1 MSKSL
6 GNVIDPLDVIA
17 EYGADALRFALARLA
32 GPDQQN
38 YPFGIR
44 DAEAGRNFAN
54 KIWNAAR
61 LVLGEHKA
69 EGPPVLPPED
79 RRGPVDRWILSRHEA
94 CREEV
99 DQALE
104 GYRFDAAAQALHRFI
119 WSEYCDW
126 GLEMSKPRLYE
137 GSEEEKAA
145 TAAVLAWVLERSLR
159 LLHPIMPFVTEEVWQ
174 RFGTRDSITIS
185 EWPEPHPE
193 HRDHLAESGFSF
205 AEDLVV
211 AVRSFRSGHQ
221 LGPGKA
227 LDIRVRA
234 TEAQREVL
242 VALDQEIRR
251 VGRIGSL
258 EALDGAA
265 DASGNARML
274 VQGAELLIPLEGVL
288 DTEAECRRIR
298 DRLVALGTEAEA
310 AARKLENKGFIEK
323 APEEIVAKQRE
334 KLARLEG
341 ERAVLESQ
349 LVELGC

>member
-1 MSKSL
+1 
-6 GNVIDPLDVIA
+6 V
-17 EYGADALRFALARLA
+17 
-32 GPDQQN
+32 
-38 YPFGIR
+38 
-44 DAEAGRNFAN
+44 
-54 KIWNAAR
+54 
-61 LVLGEHKA
+61 
-69 EGPPVLPPED
+69 
-79 RRGPVDRWILSRHEA
+79 
-94 CREEV
+94 EE
-99 DQALE
+99 ALE

-137 GSEEEKAA
+137 GSEAERAA

-174 RFGTRDSITIS
+174 RFNIGESIVIS
-185 EWPEPHPE
+185 EWPEPHSE
-193 HRDHLAESGFSF
+193 HRDQAAESGFSF

-211 AVRSFRSGHQ
+211 AVRSFRSGHH

-227 LDIRVRA
+227 VDIRVRA
-234 TEAQREVL
+234 TEAQRDVL
-242 VALDQEIRR
+242 ASLDEEIRR

-265 DASGNARML
+265 DSSGNARLL
-274 VQGAELLIPLEGVL
+274 VQGAELLIPLEGIL
-288 DTEAECRRIR
+288 DTEAECGRIR
-298 DRLVALGTEAEA
+298 KRLEALGGEAEA
-310 AARKLENKGFIEK
+310 AARKLDNKGFTEK
-323 APEEIVAKQRE
+323 APPEVVGKQRD